1 MKNLFFR
8 RKYSTKHIIS
18 LVLSLLL
25 IFSNIPLVFKVN
37 EKNVTATQLGHV
49 KFFEEDISIHQA
61 RIASFNTLHL
71 GWDNDKDYKKMAS
84 IINNFDLVGIEEVMS
99 PKGLEEVVIILNQVS
114 TSKWNYHISNKKVG
128 RSTYKE
134 YYGYIYNDSV
144 DFISSNG
151 FYPDKNDLFERDPYG
166 ATFKIGKVD
175 FTYVLLHSIFGDS
188 KEIRMK
194 ENSNLDKVYHYYQNH
209 DKNEN
214 DIIIGGDFNL
224 SADYPAFDITKVDDI
239 SYALNPVLKTSIGN
253 KGLVSAYDNIFYSKH
268 TKEIISA
275 GAYDFTNSN
284 FSSIRKTVSDHI
296 PVFIV
301 LDTSEDDDGIGVM
314 SDISVPEEQENI
326 DEPSDINV
334 VIDKN
339 IDIPEEPVHVIR
351 LSNE

>member
-1 MKNLFFR
+1 M
-8 RKYSTKHIIS
+8 KHIIS
-18 LVLSLLL
+18 IVLSLLL

-49 KFFEEDISIHQA
+49 KFFEEDISKHHT
-61 RIASFNTLHL
+61 RIASFNALHL

-99 PKGLEEVVIILNQVS
+99 PKGLEEVVNILNEVS
-114 TSKWNYHISNKKVG
+114 TSKWSYHISNKKVG

-144 DFISSNG
+144 DFICSNG

-188 KEIRMK
+188 KEVRMK
-194 ENSNLDKVYHYYQNH
+194 ENSNLDKVYNYYQNNNKIE
-209 DKNEN
+209 D

-224 SADYPAFDITKVDDI
+224 SADYPAFDLTKIDKI
-239 SYALNPVLKTSIGN
+239 NYALNPVLKTSIGN

-284 FSSIRKTVSDHI
+284 FPSIRKTVSDHI

-301 LDTSEDDDGIGVM
+301 LDTSEDDDGIGAKIV
-314 SDISVPEEQENI
+314 ISVPKEQENI
-326 DEPSDINV
+326 EEPSDIDA
-334 VIDKN
+334 IIEKN
-339 IDIPEEPVHVIR
+339 TNITEDPVHVIK
-351 LSNE
+351 LSNDGLEK